1 MARKVRQ
8 MRGKGNHIGLV
19 PAPSMAA
26 PDLDTRIALIQAL
39 IPVALEK
46 VHVELQA
53 DVERLAGERYVREGR
68 RLGHVRWTV
77 QRGSIYLADQKIP
90 LAVPRVRDRLRNQ
103 EVPLPTY
110 ERLQAPRTL
119 DAGLLHKVLGGLSTR
134 EYERCAEAVPEAFG
148 LSASTVSRRF
158 KRASARKLQ
167 ELLERRLDRYDVV
180 ALLLDGK
187 TFAEDE
193 MVAAVGITITGEKV
207 LLGFVQ
213 TATEN
218 RKVCAAFLRELV
230 DRWLRTDLGLFVVTD
245 GAKGLHAAVRE
256 VFGTAAQLQRCQWH
270 KRENVLA
277 YLPERHRPTLR
288 RKLQAAYEQP
298 TYEAAKRAL
307 GKVRAELVL
316 LNASAVARAWTRAWR
331 RRSPFITSAFS
342 APRRFPRAWHEL
354 ENDQCARI
362 DPRPCREP
370 HRQGRSLE
378 EQRAEAAVVGHRIAR
393 SRAAAAPHQEL
404 PSAAL
409 AACRIHA
416 TDRRNEEVGGVNQK
430 VVTECQLRMALT
442 PSVVSYRQVKILSA
456 GIVRA
461 RYDSCDNAAARPA
474 RSAEKCVDLP
484 VFGRSMTQ
492 RSRGG

>member
-8 MRGKGNHIGLV
+8 IRGKGNHAGMV
-19 PAPSMAA
+19 PVPVTAA

-46 VHVELQA
+46 VHLELQA
-53 DVERLAGERYVREGR
+53 DVERLAGKRYVRDGR
-68 RLGHVRWTV
+68 RPGHVRWTP

-90 LAVPRVRDRLRNQ
+90 IQVPRVRDRLRNQ

-110 ERLQAPRTL
+110 EGLQTPRAL

-158 KRASARKLQ
+158 KRATARKLR
-167 ELLERRLDRYDVV
+167 ELTERHLEGYDLV

-193 MVAAVGITITGEKV
+193 MVAAVGVTITGEKV

-230 DRWLRTDLGLFVVTD
+230 ERGLRVDLGLLVVTD

-256 VFGTAAQLQRCQWH
+256 VFGAAAVLQRCQWH

-277 YLPERHRPTLR
+277 YLPDRHRAALR

-298 TYEAAKRAL
+298 TYETAKRAL
-307 GKVRAELVL
+307 GKIRAELVL
-316 LNASAVARAWTRAWR
+316 LNASAAASLDEGLEDTLTLHRLGVFCELGTSLKTTNALESIHARVESRIAKVDHWRNSEQKQRWLATALLDLEPRLRRIKNFRALPLLREALR
-331 RRSPFITSAFS
+331 RR
-342 APRRFPRAWHEL
+342 
-354 ENDQCARI
+354 I
-362 DPRPCREP
+362 D
-370 HRQGRSLE
+370 G
-378 EQRAEAAVVGHRIAR
+378 AKK
-393 SRAAAAPHQEL
+393 AAA
-404 PSAAL
+404 
-409 AACRIHA
+409 
-416 TDRRNEEVGGVNQK
+416 
-430 VVTECQLRMALT
+430 
-442 PSVVSYRQVKILSA
+442 
-456 GIVRA
+456 
-461 RYDSCDNAAARPA
+461 
-474 RSAEKCVDLP
+474 
-484 VFGRSMTQ
+484 
-492 RSRGG
+492 